1 MELSHPPISFGAP
14 SETFPI
20 TFGDFND
27 GEIESLSS
35 ELLTFGDFLPG
46 EVDDLTDSDWS
57 TCSDTDDEL

>member
-1 MELSHPPISFGAP
+1 GPLG

-57 TCSDTDDEL
+57 THHHHHH